1 MKRRSIIALTFV
13 TTLFTSCTI
22 VRQGEVGVKRKL
34 GKLQKEIYQ
43 PGAVVINPFTTRILK
58 VSTQTENLEVR
69 LDLPSKE
76 GLTIR
81 SQISILYHVK
91 PEMAAEI
98 MKNIGDGYENTVI
111 LSVFRSTA
119 ADVTARYMAKDMHTG
134 QRAVIESEIAS
145 QMRKMLSTRGFD
157 IEAVLLK
164 SIQLPDG
171 LSAAIQQK
179 LEAEQQAQQ
188 MEFVLQRE
196 KQEAERKKIEAE
208 GLRQAQIIISEGL
221 NDFFIRWKSLE
232 VFKELSKSPGTK
244 VIVTDGKTPLL
255 IGGEETKKQ

>member
-1 MKRRSIIALTFV
+1 MKRILFFAAFIASAM
-13 TTLFTSCTI
+13 LFNACTI

-34 GKLQKEIYQ
+34 GKLGNEIYQ
-43 PGAVVINPFTTRILK
+43 PGPVVINPFITRMLK
-58 VSTQTENLEVR
+58 ISTQTENLEVK

-91 PEMAAEI
+91 PEMAPQI
-98 MKNIGDGYENTVI
+98 LQNIGPFYENTVI
-111 LSVFRSTA
+111 LSVFRSAA
-119 ADVTARYMAKDMHTG
+119 ADVTARYMAKDMHTN
-134 QRAVIESEIAS
+134 QRATIEAEIAGH
-145 QMRKMLSTRGFD
+145 MRKMLAQRGFD

-208 GLRQAQIIISEGL
+208 GLRQAQLIISDGL

-232 VFKELSKSPGTK
+232 VFRELAKSPSSK
-244 VIVTDGKTPLL
+244 IIVTDGKTPLL
-255 IGGEETKKQ
+255 INGEETKK

>member
-1 MKRRSIIALTFV
+1 
-13 TTLFTSCTI
+13 
-22 VRQGEVGVKRKL
+22 
-34 GKLQKEIYQ
+34 
-43 PGAVVINPFTTRILK
+43 
-58 VSTQTENLEVR
+58 TQTENLEVR